1 MDILISLIL
10 VITSQYTHI
19 SNYQVIY
26 LKCVQSLFVHF
37 TLWGGGKWRQAGH
50 SLTPK
55 VVCPAWEPSE
65 SHGGAWLSL
74 GCGQRLPPVIRFQ
87 CERKMEGDRRRWR
100 IWAYIELQL

>member
-37 TLWGGGKWRQAGH
+37 TLWGGEVA
-50 SLTPK
+50 
-55 VVCPAWEPSE
+55 A
-65 SHGGAWLSL
+65 GGAQPDSEGGVPSL
-74 GCGQRLPPVIRFQ
+74 GTLR
-87 CERKMEGDRRRWR
+87 ESWR
-100 IWAYIELQL
+100 GLAVLRVWSAAPSRHSVSV